1 MAAGNPRRSVG
12 GRFTRRQIARA
23 GVAALG
29 VGALA
34 GGSAGLVRGTRAQSQ
49 EEPHPVPATSSAGPN
64 PWREPP
70 VLMSVDGLLDV
81 DLEAKPLP
89 GAGVG
94 KLAYNGQIPGPTL
107 RFRAGDTVRL
117 KLTNNLEG
125 RMTNMHVHGL
135 HVSPEGNSDN
145 IFQMLDTGESFQYE
159 YRIPPNHQPGSY
171 WYHPHHHGDSQ
182 TQVNGGLAGAI
193 VIEGAFDGIE
203 GIEGLP
209 ERLFVLQGPSSVN
222 GEQAYTVNGV
232 VNPAVAMRP
241 GQTQRWRLLNAS
253 ANAYFNLALDGHTLH
268 QIATDGN
275 PLPAPQSLDQVLLGP
290 AERAEVLVQG
300 GDPGSYTFKSLEWG
314 GPSQHQ
320 PSFTVATVTVAGSPM
335 EPMPLPEKLIQLPDL
350 SDVEIAQQ
358 REIVFQENMVAPVF
372 TINGA
377 TFDPNVVNTTAKLG
391 TTEEWILRNTS
402 QDAHPFHIHVEDFQV
417 MSIDGAPQPFSYHDT
432 VNLPPRSSVVIRIP
446 FLDFTGK
453 FVYHC
458 HILAHEDFGMMSVI
472 EVVE

>member
-1 MAAGNPRRSVG
+1 MAARASQRYVG
-12 GRFTRRQIARA
+12 GRFNRRQIAGA

-29 VGALA
+29 LSALA
-34 GGSAGLVRGTRAQSQ
+34 GGSVGLIRGARAQSEGEQ
-49 EEPHPVPATSSAGPN
+49 FPASATTSAGPN
-64 PWREPP
+64 AWREPP

-81 DLEAKPLP
+81 EFDARPVPSE
-89 GAGVG
+89 GVG
-94 KLAYNGQIPGPTL
+94 KLAYDGTIPGPTL

-125 RMTNMHVHGL
+125 DMTNMHVHGL

-145 IFQMLDTGESFQYE
+145 IFQMLDNGESFQYE
-159 YRIPPNHQPGSY
+159 YQIPENHQAGTY
-171 WYHPHHHGDSQ
+171 WYHPHHHGDAQ
-182 TQVNGGLAGAI
+182 AQVNGGLAGAI
-193 VIEGAFDGIE
+193 VIGGAFDDVE
-203 GIEGLP
+203 GIEALP

-222 GEQAYTVNGV
+222 GEQVYTVNGV
-232 VNPAVAMRP
+232 VNPEVAIRP

-268 QIATDGN
+268 QIAT
-275 PLPAPQSLDQVLLGP
+275 LDRILIGP
-290 AERAEVLVQG
+290 GERAEVLVQG

-314 GPSQHQ
+314 GPAQHQ
-320 PSFTVATVTVAGSPM
+320 PSFTVASVTVAGSPM
-335 EPMPLPEKLIQLPDL
+335 EPMALPEKLIQLPDL
-350 SDVEIAQQ
+350 SHADIAQQ
-358 REIVFQENMVAPVF
+358 REIIFQENLVAPVF

-377 TFDPNVVNTTAKLG
+377 AFDPDVVNTTVKLG

-402 QDAHPFHIHVEDFQV
+402 PDAHPFHIHVEDFQV
-417 MSIDGAPQPFSYHDT
+417 MSINGDPQPFSYQDT
-432 VNLPPRSSVVIRIP
+432 VNLPPHSSVVIRIP

-458 HILAHEDFGMMSVI
+458 HILAHEDHGMMSVI

>member
-1 MAAGNPRRSVG
+1 
-12 GRFTRRQIARA
+12 
-23 GVAALG
+23 
-29 VGALA
+29 
-34 GGSAGLVRGTRAQSQ
+34 
-49 EEPHPVPATSSAGPN
+49 
-64 PWREPP
+64 
-70 VLMSVDGLLDV
+70 
-81 DLEAKPLP
+81 
-89 GAGVG
+89 
-94 KLAYNGQIPGPTL
+94 
-107 RFRAGDTVRL
+107 
-117 KLTNNLEG
+117 
-125 RMTNMHVHGL
+125 MHVHGL

-145 IFQMLDTGESFQYE
+145 IFQMLENGESFQYE
-159 YRIPPNHQPGSY
+159 YQIPRNHQPGTY
-171 WYHPHHHGDSQ
+171 WYHPHHHGDAQ
-182 TQVNGGLAGAI
+182 AQVNGGLAGAI
-193 VIEGAFDGIE
+193 IIGGAFDEIAGIA
-203 GIEGLP
+203 GLP

-222 GEQAYTVNGV
+222 GELVYTVNGV

-275 PLPAPQSLDQVLLGP
+275 PLPGLQSLDQILLGP

-335 EPMPLPEKLIQLPDL
+335 APMPLPEKLIQLPDL
-350 SDVEIAQQ
+350 SQVEIAQQ

-377 TFDPNVVNTTAKLG
+377 VFDPDVVNTTVKLG

-417 MSIDGAPQPFSYHDT
+417 MSIDGAPQPFSYQDT

-458 HILAHEDFGMMSVI
+458 HILAHGDFGMMSVI
-472 EVVE
+472 EVVQ

>member
-1 MAAGNPRRSVG
+1 MVGRTSPRDLG
-12 GRFTRRQIARA
+12 GRFSRRQITRA

-29 VGALA
+29 VSALA
-34 GGSAGLVRGTRAQSQ
+34 GGSFGMVRGTPAQSQ
-49 EEPHPVPATSSAGPN
+49 EEPHPASTTISAGPN
-64 PWREPP
+64 PWREAP

-81 DLEAKPLP
+81 TLDAKPMP
-89 GAGVG
+89 EAGMG
-94 KLAYNGQIPGPTL
+94 KVAYNGTIPGPTL

-117 KLTNNLEG
+117 KLTNNLQG
-125 RMTNMHVHGL
+125 PMTNMHVHGL

-145 IFQMLDTGESFQYE
+145 IFQMVDNGESFQYE
-159 YRIPPNHQPGSY
+159 YRIPENHQPGTY
-171 WYHPHHHGDSQ
+171 WYHPHHHGDAQ
-182 TQVNGGLAGAI
+182 AQVNGGLTGAI
-193 VIEGAFDGIE
+193 VIEGAFDQVE
-203 GIEGLP
+203 GIEELP

-222 GEQAYTVNGV
+222 GELSYTVNGV

-241 GQTQRWRLLNAS
+241 GQTQRWRLANTS
-253 ANAYFNLALDGHTLH
+253 ANAYFNLSLDGHKLH

-275 PLPAPQSLDQVLLGP
+275 PLPMVQSLDQILLGP
-290 AERAEVLVQG
+290 GERSEVLVQG
-300 GDPGSYTFKSLEWG
+300 GDAGSYTLKSLEWG

-320 PSFTVATVTVAGSPM
+320 PSFTVATVTVSGSPM
-335 EPMPLPEKLIQLPDL
+335 ALMPLPEKLIQLPDL
-350 SDVEIAQQ
+350 SQVEIAQQ
-358 REIVFQENMVAPVF
+358 REIIFQENRVAPVF

-377 TFDPNVVNTTAKLG
+377 TFDPDVVNTTVKLG

-402 QDAHPFHIHVEDFQV
+402 PDAHPFHIHVEDFQV

-432 VNLPPRSSVVIRIP
+432 VNLPPRSSVVVRIP